1 MMQLSDVDFEFNDT
15 GLYIAIN
22 GVKIAR
28 RENCAWQVLVPGYV
42 VQDIDQG
49 VDCYYRGERSR
60 PAIRQCSWA

>member
-49 VDCYYRGERSR
+49 VDCYYQGERSR
-60 PAIRQCSWA
+60 PVIRQCC